1 MCLLSWANAMK
12 PILPLI
18 TAPQSPR
25 DKYEFEGDHS
35 YVRSKDLNSAKA
47 DAEISIQTN
56 QDPARQQDGYDVG
69 FISEKI
75 NNEQGLHEQSRDNKL
90 KAITKHLS
98 TFSETFS
105 CDFLA

>member
-18 TAPQSPR
+18 TTPQSPR

-35 YVRSKDLNSAKA
+35 YVRSKDLDSAKA
-47 DAEISIQTN
+47 DAETN

-75 NNEQGLHEQSRDNKL
+75 NNEQGLHEQSRDSKL

-98 TFSETFS
+98 MFSETFS